1 MMNKRG
7 LVISVV
13 GITLIVISLS
23 LAASVIPTTLNGPD
37 DLSMPSLF
45 EGVFDEISDE
55 VLIMPGDSIHVSYGV
70 YSQNV
75 PFLWGI
81 QILDFQQGD
90 KLSINISNI
99 FGDDYGEFIQTEPI
113 LFELL
118 TISQS
123 DTLNFEIQNT
133 GNRDVVIV
141 TMFSEDPDN
150 SDVFAD
156 SNSPLNNMIFPLVVS
171 GMLLIFGILIFIIGV
186 IILLIDL
193 KNYQTTKREF

>member
-99 FGDDYGEFIQTEPI
+99 FGDDYGAFIQTEPI

-133 GNRDVVIV
+133 GDRDVVIV

>member
-99 FGDDYGEFIQTEPI
+99 FGDDYGAFIQTEPI